1 METMLR
7 RIILVLLLLVGN
19 IIGISAQDA
28 KSLAQKGWIVESGT
42 KSVEEQLRQVVLA
55 TQDTTVI
62 VAHGYNVADTYHEAY
77 CKAYIKALH
86 DAARQTH
93 YVTWSSN
100 QENLNS
106 GNIDI
111 CGGSESTDLLLF
123 IKQELSESESNN
135 KWSACSEVNINGEC
149 CKVTPG
155 SCIESSW
162 HSIVK
167 IESVQ
172 ILKSIYRHNQNGK
185 IEIELSLKIPR
196 INTQF

>member
-7 RIILVLLLLVGN
+7 RIILALLLHAGN

-28 KSLAQKGWIVESGT
+28 RSLATKGWIVEPGT
-42 KSVEEQLRQVVLA
+42 KSMEEQLRQVVLA

-62 VAHGYNVADTYHEAY
+62 VAHGYYVADTYHEAY

-86 DAARQTH
+86 DAARQTRC
-93 YVTWSSN
+93 VTWLSN

-111 CGGSESTDLLLF
+111 CGGSESTELLLF

-135 KWSACSEVNINGEC
+135 KWSACSEVKIDGEC
-149 CKVTPG
+149 CKVTPE
-155 SCIESSW
+155 SFLEKMTHIKRCIPYWTLS
-162 HSIVK
+162 
-167 IESVQ
+167 
-172 ILKSIYRHNQNGK
+172 NG
-185 IEIELSLKIPR
+185 
-196 INTQF
+196 